1 MQDEG
6 RLSALLMASEGG
18 TRFLAVHSSKWCGK
32 FLLNTF
38 TSNQMQSSS
47 LLA

>member
-6 RLSALLMASEGG
+6 RLSALFMASEGG
-18 TRFLAVHSSKWCGK
+18 THFLVVYSSKWCDK